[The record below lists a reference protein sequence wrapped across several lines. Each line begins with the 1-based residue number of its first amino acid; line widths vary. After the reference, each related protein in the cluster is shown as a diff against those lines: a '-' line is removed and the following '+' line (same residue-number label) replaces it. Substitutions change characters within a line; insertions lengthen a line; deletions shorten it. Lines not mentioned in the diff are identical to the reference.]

1 MSDATNL
8 FFDCVWIG
16 VACLF
21 LVMFIIVY
29 GALIHDYYRLFM
41 HNLPRN
47 DSISMD
53 PFPWFFKLFFRSF
66 KTMPMSTQKTLGES
80 GGGGSG
86 KRTLSGF
93 IGYFFFKKRKLR
105 PTFET
110 IFDLLPLLKSFNG
123 LKNWVWT
130 LLQPEMWL
138 IEHLT
143 DMRWVSYPPPPP
155 LPPSW
160 LYFLILFL

>member
-1 MSDATNL
+1 MTTIAYSCTTYH
-8 FFDCVWIG
+8 G
-16 VACLF
+16 
-21 LVMFIIVY
+21 MT
-29 GALIHDYYRLFM
+29 R
-41 HNLPRN
+41 
-47 DSISMD
+47 
-53 PFPWFFKLFFRSF
+53 FPWILFPDFLNFFSDRLKPCQCQLRKHWVS
-66 KTMPMSTQKTLGES
+66 QE
-80 GGGGSG
+80 GGSG
-86 KRTLSGF
+86 KRTLPGF

-155 LPPSW
+155 LPPS
-160 LYFLILFL
+160 